1 MKPLFSSDEEANA
14 ASASSATPAPGFA
27 PAPASA
33 PASAPAP
40 APAFPPLLDP
50 ARAADALPAM
60 RPQASAPPPVRVDI
74 SGIDDK
80 AIEGLGG
87 NTGAGVAKVSA
98 KLLGTVRASDADV
111 FGTQLN
117 ELIATSKGL
126 DPAKLRSG
134 GLLSR
139 VTNMFGSVKEKMLS
153 QYQVVES
160 RMDTLVGEMTR
171 HANVHRARIQDFDEM
186 YKGLEMYYQGL
197 DADVRKGEEWAGR
210 LRQAVAQQAAPANAF
225 EAQQATELKRRLER
239 LEKRIDDL
247 RRAMLMATQMVP
259 QIRLSQDNARALTD
273 TFTDIVNVS
282 IPAWRNVFSLY
293 LLQLEAKQSAA
304 VANAAY
310 DATDA
315 AFRAQADMLLENT
328 ETVARAKQRSLV
340 SLETA
345 QHVQTQLVTAF
356 DRLEQISNEGQ
367 QRRRDELPKL
377 QELERELIARF
388 SPAAV

>member
-14 ASASSATPAPGFA
+14 APTPPVAA
-27 PAPASA
+27 PAPFPSLTI
-33 PASAPAP
+33 PASSSDMLPAAPVQASPAP
-40 APAFPPLLDP
+40 IAPV
-50 ARAADALPAM
+50 
-60 RPQASAPPPVRVDI
+60 VRVDI

-80 AIEGLGG
+80 AIESLGG
-87 NTGAGVAKVSA
+87 STGAGVAKVSA

-126 DPAKLRSG
+126 DPAKLKSG

-139 VTNMFGSVKEKMLS
+139 VTGMFGSVKEKMLS
-153 QYQVVES
+153 QYQMVES
-160 RMDTLVGEMTR
+160 RMDTLIGEMTR
-171 HANVHRARIQDFDEM
+171 HANVHRARIQDFDDM
-186 YKGLEMYYQGL
+186 YKGLEQYYQGL
-197 DADVRKGEEWAGR
+197 DTDVKKGEAWAEK
-210 LRQAVAQQAAPANAF
+210 LRQAVAQQGAAGNAF

-273 TFTDIVNVS
+273 TFTDLVNVS

-356 DRLEQISNEGQ
+356 DKLEQISNEGQ

-377 QELERELIARF
+377 QQLERELIERF
-388 SPAAV
+388 SPAKG

>member
-1 MKPLFSSDEEANA
+1 MKPLFSSDDEAQT
-14 ASASSATPAPGFA
+14 ASTQPVA
-27 PAPASA
+27 PAPTLA
-33 PASAPAP
+33 
-40 APAFPPLLDP
+40 PLLDP
-50 ARAADALPAM
+50 SVNAGMLPAM
-60 RPQASAPPPVRVDI
+60 RPEASAAPMVRVDI

-80 AIEGLGG
+80 AIETLGG
-87 NTGAGVAKVSA
+87 STGGSIAKVSA

-126 DPAKLRSG
+126 DPTKLRSG
-134 GLLSR
+134 GVLSR
-139 VTNMFGSVKEKMLS
+139 LTNMFGSVKEKMLA

-160 RMDTLVGEMTR
+160 RMDTLVSEMTR
-171 HANVHRARIQDFDEM
+171 HANVHKGRIHDFDDM
-186 YKGLEMYYQGL
+186 YKGLEIYYQGL
-197 DADVRKGEEWAGR
+197 DADVKKGEGWIVQ
-210 LRQAVAQQAAPANAF
+210 LQQAVSQTPPPKDAF

-239 LEKRIDDL
+239 LEKRVDDL

-328 ETVARAKQRSLV
+328 ETVARVKQRSLV

-345 QHVQTQLVTAF
+345 QHVQTQLITAF
-356 DRLEQISNEGQ
+356 DKLEQISKEGQ
-367 QRRRDELPKL
+367 QRRKDELPKL

-388 SPAAV
+388 SPTVGPH

>member
-14 ASASSATPAPGFA
+14 ASTTPAA
-27 PAPASA
+27 PAPTLA
-33 PASAPAP
+33 PLLEPAP
-40 APAFPPLLDP
+40 MP
-50 ARAADALPAM
+50 DALPAL
-60 RPQASAPPPVRVDI
+60 RPEASAAPIVRVDV

-80 AIEGLGG
+80 AIEALGG
-87 NTGAGVAKVSA
+87 STGAGVAKVSA

-134 GLLSR
+134 GLVSR
-139 VTNMFGSVKEKMLS
+139 LTNMFGSVKEKMLS

-160 RMDTLVGEMTR
+160 RMDTLVTEMTR

-186 YKGLEMYYQGL
+186 YKGLEQYYQGL
-197 DADVRKGEEWAGR
+197 DADVKKGEEWASR

-247 RRAMLMATQMVP
+247 KRAMLMATQMVP

-356 DRLEQISNEGQ
+356 DKLEQISNEGQ
-367 QRRRDELPKL
+367 QRRQAELPKL

-388 SPAAV
+388 SPSGA

>member
-1 MKPLFSSDEEANA
+1 MKPLFSSEEEANA
-14 ASASSATPAPGFA
+14 ASTAPAAPQPVPAPLLN
-27 PAPASA
+27 PAPMPDLLPASLSEASA
-33 PASAPAP
+33 AP
-40 APAFPPLLDP
+40 L
-50 ARAADALPAM
+50 
-60 RPQASAPPPVRVDI
+60 VRVDV

-87 NTGAGVAKVSA
+87 STGAGVAKVSA

-117 ELIATSKGL
+117 ELIVTAKGL

-160 RMDTLVGEMTR
+160 RMDTLVAEMTR

-186 YKGLEMYYQGL
+186 YKGLEKYYQGL
-197 DADVRKGEEWAGR
+197 DADVKKGEGWAAQ

-239 LEKRIDDL
+239 LEKRVDDL
-247 RRAMLMATQMVP
+247 KRAMLMATQMVP

-356 DRLEQISNEGQ
+356 DKLEQISNEGQ
-367 QRRRDELPKL
+367 QRRKDELPKL
-377 QELERELIARF
+377 QQLERELIERF
-388 SPAAV
+388 STTPPAAY

>member
-14 ASASSATPAPGFA
+14 ASTTPAA
-27 PAPASA
+27 PTPTLA
-33 PASAPAP
+33 
-40 APAFPPLLDP
+40 PLLDP
-50 ARAADALPAM
+50 APMPDALPAL
-60 RPQASAPPPVRVDI
+60 RPEASAAPIVRVDV

-80 AIEGLGG
+80 AIEALGG
-87 NTGAGVAKVSA
+87 STGAGVAKVSA

-134 GLLSR
+134 GLVSR
-139 VTNMFGSVKEKMLS
+139 LTNMFGSVKEKMLS

-160 RMDTLVGEMTR
+160 RMDTLVTEMTR

-186 YKGLEMYYQGL
+186 YKGLEQYYQGL
-197 DADVRKGEEWAGR
+197 DADVKKGEEWASR
-210 LRQAVAQQAAPANAF
+210 LRQAVAQQAAPSNAF

-247 RRAMLMATQMVP
+247 KRAMLMATQMVP

-356 DRLEQISNEGQ
+356 DKLEQISNEGQ
-367 QRRRDELPKL
+367 QRRQAELPKL

-388 SPAAV
+388 SPTGA

>member
-1 MKPLFSSDEEANA
+1 MKPLFSSDDDAQAAPVPPVATAASLPPLFEPAA
-14 ASASSATPAPGFA
+14 ASAMLPELRPEPSAAP
-27 PAPASA
+27 
-33 PASAPAP
+33 
-40 APAFPPLLDP
+40 L
-50 ARAADALPAM
+50 
-60 RPQASAPPPVRVDI
+60 VRVDI

-80 AIEGLGG
+80 AIESLGG
-87 NTGAGVAKVSA
+87 STGTGIAKVSA

-134 GLLSR
+134 GLMSR
-139 VTNMFGSVKEKMLS
+139 VSNLFGSVKEKMLS

-160 RMDTLVGEMTR
+160 RMDTLVSEMTR
-171 HANVHRARIQDFDEM
+171 HANLHKGRISDFDEM
-186 YKGLEMYYQGL
+186 YKNLEVYYQGL
-197 DADVRKGEEWAGR
+197 DADVKKGEAWAAQ
-210 LRQAVAQQAAPANAF
+210 LAQAIAQQPAAANAF

-239 LEKRIDDL
+239 LEKRVDDL

-259 QIRLSQDNARALTD
+259 QIRLSQDNARSLTD

-328 ETVARAKQRSLV
+328 ETVARVKQRSLV

-345 QHVQTQLVTAF
+345 QHVQTQLITAF
-356 DRLEQISNEGQ
+356 DKLEQISKEGQ
-367 QRRRDELPKL
+367 QRRKDELPKL

-388 SPAAV
+388 SPTGA

>member
-1 MKPLFSSDEEANA
+1 MKPLFSAEEEAK
-14 ASASSATPAPGFA
+14 ATSPP
-27 PAPASA
+27 
-33 PASAPAP
+33 P

-50 ARAADALPAM
+50 AAAPGALPALQ
-60 RPQASAPPPVRVDI
+60 PQASAPPPVRVDI

-80 AIEGLGG
+80 AIEALGG
-87 NTGAGVAKVSA
+87 STGAGVAKVSA

-111 FGTQLN
+111 FGVQLN
-117 ELIATSKGL
+117 ELIATAKGL
-126 DPAKLRSG
+126 DPAKLRSA
-134 GLLSR
+134 GLVSR
-139 VTNMFGSVKEKMLS
+139 ITGMFGSVKEKMLS

-160 RMDTLVGEMTR
+160 RMDTLVAEMTR
-171 HANVHRARIQDFDEM
+171 HANVHRGRIQDFDAM
-186 YKGLEMYYQGL
+186 YKGLEAYYQGL
-197 DADVRKGEEWAGR
+197 DADVKKGEAWAER
-210 LRQAVAQQAAPANAF
+210 LRLALAQQAAPTNAF

-239 LEKRIDDL
+239 LEKRVDDL
-247 RRAMLMATQMVP
+247 KRAMLMATQMVP

-356 DRLEQISNEGQ
+356 DKLEQISNEGQ
-367 QRRRDELPKL
+367 QRRKDELPKL
-377 QELERELIARF
+377 QQLERELIERF
-388 SPAAV
+388 STTPPAAY

>member
-1 MKPLFSSDEEANA
+1 MKPLFSSDEEAQN
-14 ASASSATPAPGFA
+14 ASASPAA
-27 PAPASA
+27 PAPSLT
-33 PASAPAP
+33 
-40 APAFPPLLDP
+40 PLLDP
-50 ARAADALPAM
+50 ASSAGMLPATLSE
-60 RPQASAPPPVRVDI
+60 ASPVPLVPVDL

-80 AIEGLGG
+80 AIESLGG
-87 NTGAGVAKVSA
+87 STGSGVAKVSA

-111 FGTQLN
+111 FGAQLN

-139 VTNMFGSVKEKMLS
+139 VTNLFGSVKEKMLS
-153 QYQVVES
+153 QFQVVES
-160 RMDTLVGEMTR
+160 RMDTLVAEMTR
-171 HANVHRARIQDFDEM
+171 HANVHRGRIADFDEM
-186 YKGLEMYYQGL
+186 FKGLEGYYQGL
-197 DADVRKGEEWAGR
+197 DADVKKGEGWIVK
-210 LRQAVAQQAAPANAF
+210 LQQAVAQLPAAANAF
-225 EAQQATELKRRLER
+225 EAQQSTELKRRLER
-239 LEKRIDDL
+239 LEKRVDDL

-345 QHVQTQLVTAF
+345 QHVQTQLITAF
-356 DRLEQISNEGQ
+356 DKLEQISKEGQ
-367 QRRRDELPKL
+367 QRRKDELPKL
-377 QELERELIARF
+377 QELERDLIARF
-388 SPAAV
+388 SPAGS

>member
-14 ASASSATPAPGFA
+14 SSTVPAEPAPSLPPLFN
-27 PAPASA
+27 PAPT
-33 PASAPAP
+33 
-40 APAFPPLLDP
+40 
-50 ARAADALPAM
+50 ADALPAL
-60 RPQASAPPPVRVDI
+60 RPEASVAPLAAPVVRVDI

-80 AIEGLGG
+80 AIETLGG

-134 GLLSR
+134 GLMSR

-160 RMDTLVGEMTR
+160 RMDTLVSEMTR
-171 HANVHRARIQDFDEM
+171 HANVHRARIGDFDEM
-186 YKGLEMYYQGL
+186 YKGLETYYQGL
-197 DADVRKGEEWAGR
+197 DADVKKGEAWAEK
-210 LRQAVAQQAAPANAF
+210 LRQAVAQQPAPVNAF

-345 QHVQTQLVTAF
+345 QHVQTQLITAF
-356 DRLEQISNEGQ
+356 DKLEQISNEGQ

-377 QELERELIARF
+377 QQLERELIERF
-388 SPAAV
+388 SPAAS

>member
-1 MKPLFSSDEEANA
+1 MKPLFSSDEDAQA
-14 ASASSATPAPGFA
+14 ASVPPVA
-27 PAPASA
+27 PAPTL
-33 PASAPAP
+33 
-40 APAFPPLLDP
+40 PPLLTP
-50 ARAADALPAM
+50 AVTSGMLPAS
-60 RPQASAPPPVRVDI
+60 RPEASAAPLVRIDI

-80 AIEGLGG
+80 AIESLGG
-87 NTGAGVAKVSA
+87 NTGTGVAKVSA

-160 RMDTLVGEMTR
+160 RMDTLVAEMTR
-171 HANVHRARIQDFDEM
+171 HASVHKGRIHDFDEM
-186 YKGLEMYYQGL
+186 YKGLESYYQGL
-197 DADVRKGEEWAGR
+197 DADVKKGEGWA
-210 LRQAVAQQAAPANAF
+210 LQLQQAIAQQAAAANAF

-328 ETVARAKQRSLV
+328 ETVARVKQRSLV

-356 DRLEQISNEGQ
+356 DKLEQISKEGQ
-367 QRRRDELPKL
+367 QRRKDELPKL

-388 SPAAV
+388 SPAAA

>member
-1 MKPLFSSDEEANA
+1 MKPLFSSDEEAKA
-14 ASASSATPAPGFA
+14 ASTTPVTPAAGL
-27 PAPASA
+27 
-33 PASAPAP
+33 
-40 APAFPPLLDP
+40 PPLLDP
-50 ARAADALPAM
+50 ALTPDALPAL
-60 RPQASAPPPVRVDI
+60 RPEASAAPVIPVDLT
-74 SGIDDK
+74 GIDDK
-80 AIEGLGG
+80 AIETLGSAAG
-87 NTGAGVAKVSA
+87 PGVAKVSA

-126 DPAKLRSG
+126 NPAKLKSG

-139 VTNMFGSVKEKMLS
+139 VSNMFGSVKEKMLS

-160 RMDTLVGEMTR
+160 RMDTLVSEMTR
-171 HANVHRARIQDFDEM
+171 HANVHRARIHDFDEM
-186 YKGLEMYYQGL
+186 YKGLEVYYQGL
-197 DADVRKGEEWAGR
+197 DADVKKGEAWAER
-210 LRQAVAQQAAPANAF
+210 LRQAVAQQAAAANAF
-225 EAQQATELKRRLER
+225 EAQQATELRRRLER

-328 ETVARAKQRSLV
+328 ETVARAKQRSIV

-356 DRLEQISNEGQ
+356 DKLEQISNEGQ

-377 QELERELIARF
+377 QALEQELIARF
-388 SPAAV
+388 SPGAA

>member
-1 MKPLFSSDEEANA
+1 MKPLFSSDDDAKA
-14 ASASSATPAPGFA
+14 ASAQPVAPAPVFAPVTMPDASSATLPALRPETSVA
-27 PAPASA
+27 PVASA
-33 PASAPAP
+33 PLAP
-40 APAFPPLLDP
+40 
-50 ARAADALPAM
+50 
-60 RPQASAPPPVRVDI
+60 VDI

-80 AIEGLGG
+80 AIESLGG
-87 NTGAGVAKVSA
+87 STGTGVAKVSA

-134 GLLSR
+134 GLMGR
-139 VTNMFGSVKEKMLS
+139 VTSLFGSVKEKMLS

-160 RMDTLVGEMTR
+160 RMDTLVSEMNR
-171 HANVHRARIQDFDEM
+171 HANVHRSRIHDFDEM
-186 YKGLEMYYQGL
+186 YKGLESYYQGL
-197 DADVRKGEEWAGR
+197 DADVKKGEGWATT
-210 LRQAVAQQAAPANAF
+210 LTQAIAQLPAAANAF
-225 EAQQATELKRRLER
+225 EAQQATELRRRLER

-273 TFTDIVNVS
+273 TFADIVNVS

-328 ETVARAKQRSLV
+328 ETVARVKQRSLV

-345 QHVQTQLVTAF
+345 QHVQLQLVTAF
-356 DRLEQISNEGQ
+356 DKLEQISKEGQ
-367 QRRRDELPKL
+367 QRRKDELPKL

-388 SPAAV
+388 SPTPM

>member
-1 MKPLFSSDEEANA
+1 MKPLFSAEEEANA
-14 ASASSATPAPGFA
+14 ASTVPATPAPA
-27 PAPASA
+27 L
-33 PASAPAP
+33 
-40 APAFPPLLDP
+40 PPLFSP
-50 ARAADALPAM
+50 AVTTDALPSL
-60 RPQASAPPPVRVDI
+60 RPETSAAPMVRVDI
-74 SGIDDK
+74 TGIDDK
-80 AIEGLGG
+80 AIESLGG
-87 NTGAGVAKVSA
+87 STGASVAKVSA

-117 ELIATSKGL
+117 ELIATAKGL
-126 DPAKLRSG
+126 DPAKLKSG

-139 VTNMFGSVKEKMLS
+139 VTGMFGSVKEKMLS

-160 RMDTLVGEMTR
+160 RMDTLVSEMTR
-171 HANVHRARIQDFDEM
+171 HANVHRGRITDFDEM
-186 YKGLEMYYQGL
+186 YKGLEIYYQGL
-197 DADVRKGEEWAGR
+197 DADVKKGEAWAVK
-210 LRQAVAQQAAPANAF
+210 LQQAVAQQAAPANAF
-225 EAQQATELKRRLER
+225 EAQQATELRRRLER

-315 AFRAQADMLLENT
+315 AFRTQADMLLENT
-328 ETVARAKQRSLV
+328 ETVARVKQRSLV

-345 QHVQTQLVTAF
+345 QHVQTQLLTAF
-356 DRLEQISNEGQ
+356 DKLEQISNEGQ
-367 QRRRDELPKL
+367 QRRKDELPKL

-388 SPAAV
+388 STNAAPGAL

>member
-14 ASASSATPAPGFA
+14 GSTMPVATASSFPPLIS
-27 PAPASA
+27 PASA
-33 PASAPAP
+33 PDLLPA
-40 APAFPPLLDP
+40 
-50 ARAADALPAM
+50 ALP
-60 RPQASAPPPVRVDI
+60 QANAAPLVRVDI

-80 AIEGLGG
+80 AIESLGG
-87 NTGAGVAKVSA
+87 NTGSGVAKVSA

-117 ELIATSKGL
+117 ELIAASKGL

-134 GLLSR
+134 GLMSR
-139 VTNMFGSVKEKMLS
+139 VTSMFGSVKEKMLS

-160 RMDTLVGEMTR
+160 RMETLVGEMTR

-197 DADVRKGEEWAGR
+197 DADVKKGEAWAVQ
-210 LRQAVAQQAAPANAF
+210 LRQAVAQQETAANAF

-304 VANAAY
+304 VANSAY

-345 QHVQTQLVTAF
+345 QHVQTQLITAF
-356 DRLEQISNEGQ
+356 DKLEQISNEGQ
-367 QRRRDELPKL
+367 QRRKDELPKL
-377 QELERELIARF
+377 QQLERDLIARF
-388 SPAAV
+388 SPTGSPGPT

>member
-1 MKPLFSSDEEANA
+1 MKPLFSSDEEATA
-14 ASASSATPAPGFA
+14 ASVVPAA
-27 PAPASA
+27 PLIPAVTANNPPVSRQEASA
-33 PASAPAP
+33 AP
-40 APAFPPLLDP
+40 L
-50 ARAADALPAM
+50 
-60 RPQASAPPPVRVDI
+60 VRIDI

-80 AIEGLGG
+80 AIESLGG
-87 NTGAGVAKVSA
+87 STGAGVAKVSA

-134 GLLSR
+134 GMMSR
-139 VTNMFGSVKEKMLS
+139 LTNMFGSVKEKMLS

-160 RMDTLVGEMTR
+160 RMDTLVAEMTR
-171 HANVHRARIQDFDEM
+171 HANVHRGRIQDFDEM
-186 YKGLEMYYQGL
+186 YKGLETYYQGL
-197 DADVRKGEEWAGR
+197 DADVKKGEEWAAH
-210 LRQAVAQQAAPANAF
+210 LRQAIAQQAAPVNAF

-239 LEKRIDDL
+239 LEKRVDDL

-345 QHVQTQLVTAF
+345 QHVQTQLVSAF
-356 DRLEQISNEGQ
+356 DKLEQISNEGQ
-367 QRRRDELPKL
+367 QRRKDELPKL

-388 SPAAV
+388 SATTPAGA

>member
-1 MKPLFSSDEEANA
+1 MKPLFSSDDEANA
-14 ASASSATPAPGFA
+14 ASAAPVTPAAGL
-27 PAPASA
+27 
-33 PASAPAP
+33 
-40 APAFPPLLDP
+40 PPLLDP
-50 ARAADALPAM
+50 ARAPDALPSL
-60 RPQASAPPPVRVDI
+60 RPETSAAPVVRVDLT
-74 SGIDDK
+74 GIDDK
-80 AIEGLGG
+80 AIETLGSAAG
-87 NTGAGVAKVSA
+87 PGVAKVSA

-160 RMDTLVGEMTR
+160 RMDTLVSEMTR
-171 HANVHRARIQDFDEM
+171 HANVHRGRIHDFDEM
-186 YKGLEMYYQGL
+186 YKGLEIYYQGL
-197 DADVRKGEEWAGR
+197 DADVKKGEAWAER
-210 LRQAVAQQAAPANAF
+210 LRQAVAQQGAAANAF

-328 ETVARAKQRSLV
+328 ETVARAKQRSIV

-345 QHVQTQLVTAF
+345 QHVQTQLITAF
-356 DRLEQISNEGQ
+356 DKLEQISNEGQ

-388 SPAAV
+388 SPGAP

>member
-14 ASASSATPAPGFA
+14 APSLPVALAPLLSGAGPADML
-27 PAPASA
+27 PASL
-33 PASAPAP
+33 S
-40 APAFPPLLDP
+40 
-50 ARAADALPAM
+50 
-60 RPQASAPPPVRVDI
+60 QASDAPLVPVDI

-80 AIEGLGG
+80 AIEALGSS
-87 NTGAGVAKVSA
+87 TGSGVAKVSA
-98 KLLGTVRASDADV
+98 KLLGTVRASEADV
-111 FGTQLN
+111 FGAQLN

-160 RMDTLVGEMTR
+160 RMDTLVSEMTR
-171 HANVHRARIQDFDEM
+171 HADVHRARIQDFDEM
-186 YKGLEMYYQGL
+186 YHGLEQYYQGL
-197 DADVRKGEEWAGR
+197 DADVKKGEGWAVQ
-210 LRQAVAQQAAPANAF
+210 LRSAVAQHAGAVNAF
-225 EAQQATELKRRLER
+225 EAQQATEVKRRLER
-239 LEKRIDDL
+239 LEKRVDDL
-247 RRAMLMATQMVP
+247 RRAMMMATQMVP

-282 IPAWRNVFSLY
+282 VPAWRNVFSLY

-345 QHVQTQLVTAF
+345 QHVQTQLMTAF
-356 DRLEQISNEGQ
+356 DKLEQISNEGK
-367 QRRRDELPKL
+367 QRRKDELPKL

-388 SPAAV
+388 APAAP

>member
-1 MKPLFSSDEEANA
+1 MKPLFSSDEDAQPPSAPTAAPAPSFPPLANPLGTSDMLPATRPEANA
-14 ASASSATPAPGFA
+14 AP
-27 PAPASA
+27 
-33 PASAPAP
+33 
-40 APAFPPLLDP
+40 
-50 ARAADALPAM
+50 M
-60 RPQASAPPPVRVDI
+60 VRVDI

-80 AIEGLGG
+80 AIESLGG
-87 NTGAGVAKVSA
+87 STGAGVAKVSA

-111 FGTQLN
+111 FGAQLN

-126 DPAKLRSG
+126 DPAQLRSG

-139 VTNMFGSVKEKMLS
+139 ITNLFGSVKEKMLS

-160 RMDTLVGEMTR
+160 RMDTLVSEMTR
-171 HANVHRARIQDFDEM
+171 HANVHKGRIHDFDEM

-197 DADVRKGEEWAGR
+197 DADVKKGEGWIAQ
-210 LRQAVAQQAAPANAF
+210 LQQAVAQQPASANAF

-239 LEKRIDDL
+239 LEKRVDDM

-328 ETVARAKQRSLV
+328 ETVARVKQRSLV

-345 QHVQTQLVTAF
+345 QHVQTQLVAAF
-356 DRLEQISNEGQ
+356 DKLEQISKEGQ
-367 QRRRDELPKL
+367 QRRKDELPKL
-377 QELERELIARF
+377 QELERDLIARF
-388 SPAAV
+388 SPPTA

>member
-1 MKPLFSSDEEANA
+1 MKPLFSAEEEANA
-14 ASASSATPAPGFA
+14 ASAVPGAVPTAAPATPAPA
-27 PAPASA
+27 L
-33 PASAPAP
+33 
-40 APAFPPLLDP
+40 PPLFSP
-50 ARAADALPAM
+50 AGTDALPAL
-60 RPQASAPPPVRVDI
+60 RPEASAAPLVRVDI

-80 AIEGLGG
+80 AIEALGG
-87 NTGAGVAKVSA
+87 ATGASVAKVSA

-111 FGTQLN
+111 FGAQLN
-117 ELIATSKGL
+117 ELIATAKGL

-134 GLLSR
+134 GLMAR
-139 VTNMFGSVKEKMLS
+139 VTGMFGSVKEKMLS

-160 RMDTLVGEMTR
+160 RMDTLVTEMTR
-171 HANVHRARIQDFDEM
+171 HANVHRGRISDFDEM
-186 YKGLEMYYQGL
+186 YKGLEIYYQGL
-197 DADVRKGEEWAGR
+197 DADVKKGEAWAAK
-210 LRQAVAQQAAPANAF
+210 LQQAVAQQATPANAF
-225 EAQQATELKRRLER
+225 EAQQATELRRRLER

-315 AFRAQADMLLENT
+315 AFRTQADMLLENT
-328 ETVARAKQRSLV
+328 ETVARVKQRSIV

-345 QHVQTQLVTAF
+345 QHVQTQLMTAF
-356 DRLEQISNEGQ
+356 DKLEQISNEGQ
-367 QRRRDELPKL
+367 QRRKDELPKL
-377 QELERELIARF
+377 QELERELITRF
-388 SPAAV
+388 SSASTPGAQ

>member
-1 MKPLFSSDEEANA
+1 MKPLFSSEEEANA
-14 ASASSATPAPGFA
+14 ADSQPV
-27 PAPASA
+27 APASL
-33 PASAPAP
+33 
-40 APAFPPLLDP
+40 PPLLSP
-50 ARAADALPAM
+50 ASTPDRLPASL
-60 RPQASAPPPVRVDI
+60 PEASPAPVVRIDV

-80 AIEGLGG
+80 AIEALGG
-87 NTGAGVAKVSA
+87 STGTGVAKVSA

-160 RMDTLVGEMTR
+160 RMDTLIAEMTR
-171 HANVHRARIQDFDEM
+171 HANLHRSRIQDFDEM
-186 YKGLEMYYQGL
+186 YKSLEQYYQGL
-197 DADVRKGEEWAGR
+197 DRDVKKGEAWAEQ
-210 LRQAVAQQAAPANAF
+210 LRQALAQQAAAGNAF

-345 QHVQTQLVTAF
+345 QHVQNQLVSAF
-356 DRLEQISNEGQ
+356 DKLEQISSEGQ

-388 SPAAV
+388 SPGGA

>member
-14 ASASSATPAPGFA
+14 PSAA
-27 PAPASA
+27 PAPAL
-33 PASAPAP
+33 
-40 APAFPPLLDP
+40 PPLLNPSAPSDV
-50 ARAADALPAM
+50 LPAL
-60 RPQASAPPPVRVDI
+60 RPQASPEPVVRVDI

-80 AIEGLGG
+80 AIETLGG
-87 NTGAGVAKVSA
+87 STGASVAKVSA

-111 FGTQLN
+111 FGAQLN

-139 VTNMFGSVKEKMLS
+139 VSNLFGSAKEKMLS

-160 RMDTLVGEMTR
+160 RMDTLVSEMTR
-171 HANVHRARIQDFDEM
+171 HANVHRGRIADFDEM
-186 YKGLEMYYQGL
+186 YKGLETYYQGL
-197 DADVRKGEEWAGR
+197 DADVKKGEAWADR
-210 LRQAVAQQAAPANAF
+210 LRQAVAQQSAAANAF

-282 IPAWRNVFSLY
+282 IPAWLNVFSLY

-345 QHVQTQLVTAF
+345 QHVQTQLITAF
-356 DRLEQISNEGQ
+356 DKLEQISNEGQ
-367 QRRRDELPKL
+367 QRRKDELPKL

-388 SPAAV
+388 SPNGTPAA

>member
-14 ASASSATPAPGFA
+14 ASTAPAA
-27 PAPASA
+27 PAPT
-33 PASAPAP
+33 PA
-40 APAFPPLLDP
+40 PLLDP
-50 ARAADALPAM
+50 APMPGALPAL
-60 RPQASAPPPVRVDI
+60 RPEASAVPAVRVDI

-80 AIEGLGG
+80 AIEALGG
-87 NTGAGVAKVSA
+87 STGAGVAKVSA

-111 FGTQLN
+111 FGAQLN

-134 GLLSR
+134 GLVSR
-139 VTNMFGSVKEKMLS
+139 LTNMFGSVKEKMLS

-160 RMDTLVGEMTR
+160 RMDTLVAEMTR

-186 YKGLEMYYQGL
+186 YKGLELYYQGL
-197 DADVRKGEEWAGR
+197 DADVKKGEEWAAR

-247 RRAMLMATQMVP
+247 KRAMLMATQMVP

-356 DRLEQISNEGQ
+356 DKLEQISNEGQ
-367 QRRRDELPKL
+367 QRRQAELPKL

-388 SPAAV
+388 SPTGA

>member
-1 MKPLFSSDEEANA
+1 MKPLFSSDDEAKA
-14 ASASSATPAPGFA
+14 ASAA
-27 PAPASA
+27 PAPAL
-33 PASAPAP
+33 
-40 APAFPPLLDP
+40 PPLLDP
-50 ARAADALPAM
+50 ARTQDLLPASLSE
-60 RPQASAPPPVRVDI
+60 ASPAPLVRIDI

-80 AIEGLGG
+80 AIEALGG
-87 NTGAGVAKVSA
+87 STGAGVAKVSA

-134 GLLSR
+134 GLMSR

-160 RMDTLVGEMTR
+160 RMDTLVAEMTR

-186 YKGLEMYYQGL
+186 YKGLEVYYQGL
-197 DADVRKGEEWAGR
+197 DADVKKGEAWAVQ
-210 LRQAVAQQAAPANAF
+210 LRQAVAQQAAAANAF
-225 EAQQATELKRRLER
+225 EAQQATELRRRLER
-239 LEKRIDDL
+239 LEKRVDDL

-345 QHVQTQLVTAF
+345 QHVQTQLMTAF
-356 DRLEQISNEGQ
+356 DKLEQISNEGQ
-367 QRRRDELPKL
+367 QRRKDELPKL
-377 QELERELIARF
+377 QELERELIERF
-388 SPAAV
+388 SPTGSPA

>member
-1 MKPLFSSDEEANA
+1 MKPLFSSEEEANA
-14 ASASSATPAPGFA
+14 AAQQPVA
-27 PAPASA
+27 PAPLAPLLNPAPTLDRLPASLSEVSPMPVA
-33 PASAPAP
+33 PAAPV
-40 APAFPPLLDP
+40 
-50 ARAADALPAM
+50 
-60 RPQASAPPPVRVDI
+60 VRVDV

-80 AIEGLGG
+80 AIEALGG

-160 RMDTLVGEMTR
+160 RMDTLIAEMTR
-171 HANVHRARIQDFDEM
+171 HANVHRGRIKDFDDM
-186 YKGLEMYYQGL
+186 YLGLEQYYQGL
-197 DADVRKGEEWAGR
+197 DADVKKGEAWAEQLR
-210 LRQAVAQQAAPANAF
+210 LAVAQQGAATNAF

-345 QHVQTQLVTAF
+345 QHVQNQLVSAF
-356 DRLEQISNEGQ
+356 DKLEQISNEGQ
-367 QRRRDELPKL
+367 QRRKDELPKL

-388 SPAAV
+388 SPAAG

>member
-1 MKPLFSSDEEANA
+1 MKPLFSSDDEAQSASTQPVSPAPSLPPLLTPSVSAGMLPALQPEANA
-14 ASASSATPAPGFA
+14 A
-27 PAPASA
+27 
-33 PASAPAP
+33 
-40 APAFPPLLDP
+40 PL
-50 ARAADALPAM
+50 
-60 RPQASAPPPVRVDI
+60 VRVDI

-80 AIEGLGG
+80 AIESLGG
-87 NTGAGVAKVSA
+87 STGTGIAKVSA

-126 DPAKLRSG
+126 DPTKLRSG

-139 VTNMFGSVKEKMLS
+139 VSNMFGSVKEKMLS

-160 RMDTLVGEMTR
+160 RMDTLVSEMTR
-171 HANVHRARIQDFDEM
+171 HANVHKGRIQDFDEM
-186 YKGLEMYYQGL
+186 YKGLEVYYQGL
-197 DADVRKGEEWAGR
+197 DADVKKGEAWAAK
-210 LRQAVAQQAAPANAF
+210 LQQAVAQQPVAANAF
-225 EAQQATELKRRLER
+225 EAQQATELRRRLER

-328 ETVARAKQRSLV
+328 ETVSRVKQRSLV

-345 QHVQTQLVTAF
+345 QHVQTQLITAF
-356 DRLEQISNEGQ
+356 DKLEQISKEGQ
-367 QRRRDELPKL
+367 QRRKDELPKL

-388 SPAAV
+388 SPSGA

>member
-14 ASASSATPAPGFA
+14 ASTTPAA
-27 PAPASA
+27 PAPTLA
-33 PASAPAP
+33 
-40 APAFPPLLDP
+40 PLLDP
-50 ARAADALPAM
+50 APMPDALPAL
-60 RPQASAPPPVRVDI
+60 RPEASAAPIVRVDV

-80 AIEGLGG
+80 AIEALGG
-87 NTGAGVAKVSA
+87 STGAGVAKVSA

-160 RMDTLVGEMTR
+160 RMDTLVTEMTR

-186 YKGLEMYYQGL
+186 YKGLELYYQGL
-197 DADVRKGEEWAGR
+197 DADVKKGEEWASR

-247 RRAMLMATQMVP
+247 KRAMLMATQMVP

-356 DRLEQISNEGQ
+356 DKLEQISNEGQ
-367 QRRRDELPKL
+367 QRRQAELPKL

-388 SPAAV
+388 SPGGA

>member
-1 MKPLFSSDEEANA
+1 MKPLFSAEEEANA
-14 ASASSATPAPGFA
+14 ASAAPGAMPTAVPATTA
-27 PAPASA
+27 PVL
-33 PASAPAP
+33 
-40 APAFPPLLDP
+40 PPLFSP
-50 ARAADALPAM
+50 AGTDALPAL
-60 RPQASAPPPVRVDI
+60 RPEASAAPLMRVDI

-80 AIEGLGG
+80 AIESLGG
-87 NTGAGVAKVSA
+87 ATGASVAKVSA

-111 FGTQLN
+111 FGAQLN
-117 ELIATSKGL
+117 ELIATAKGL

-134 GLLSR
+134 GLMAR
-139 VTNMFGSVKEKMLS
+139 VTGMFGSVKEKMLS

-160 RMDTLVGEMTR
+160 RMDTLVTEMTR
-171 HANVHRARIQDFDEM
+171 HANVHRGRINDFDEM
-186 YKGLEMYYQGL
+186 YKGLEIYYQGL
-197 DADVRKGEEWAGR
+197 DADVKKGEAWAAK
-210 LRQAVAQQAAPANAF
+210 LQQAVAQQAAPANAF
-225 EAQQATELKRRLER
+225 EAQQATELRRRLER

-315 AFRAQADMLLENT
+315 AFRTQADMLLENT
-328 ETVARAKQRSLV
+328 ETVGRVKQRSIV

-345 QHVQTQLVTAF
+345 QHVQTQLMTAF
-356 DRLEQISNEGQ
+356 DKLEQISNEGQ
-367 QRRRDELPKL
+367 QRRKDELPKL
-377 QELERELIARF
+377 QELERELITRF
-388 SPAAV
+388 SSASTPGAQ

>member
-1 MKPLFSSDEEANA
+1 MKPLFSSDEDAQN
-14 ASASSATPAPGFA
+14 P
-27 PAPASA
+27 SA
-33 PASAPAP
+33 PPAAAVP
-40 APAFPPLLDP
+40 SLGPLLDP
-50 ARAADALPAM
+50 AATSGMLPATLSE
-60 RPQASAPPPVRVDI
+60 ASAVPVVPVDL

-80 AIEGLGG
+80 AIESLGG
-87 NTGAGVAKVSA
+87 STGSGVAKVSA

-111 FGTQLN
+111 FGAQLN

-134 GLLSR
+134 GVLSR
-139 VTNMFGSVKEKMLS
+139 ITNLFGSVKEKMLS
-153 QYQVVES
+153 QFQVVES
-160 RMDTLVGEMTR
+160 RMDTLVAEMTR
-171 HANVHRARIQDFDEM
+171 HANVHRGRIQDFDEM
-186 YKGLEMYYQGL
+186 FKGLEGYYQGL
-197 DADVRKGEEWAGR
+197 DADVKKGEGWIVK
-210 LRQAVAQQAAPANAF
+210 LQQAVAQQPASANAF

-239 LEKRIDDL
+239 LEKRVDDL

-345 QHVQTQLVTAF
+345 QHVQTQLITAF
-356 DRLEQISNEGQ
+356 DKLEQISKEGQ
-367 QRRRDELPKL
+367 QRRKDELPKL
-377 QELERELIARF
+377 QELERDLIARF
-388 SPAAV
+388 SPSGT

>member
-14 ASASSATPAPGFA
+14 ASTTPAPA
-27 PAPASA
+27 MA
-33 PASAPAP
+33 
-40 APAFPPLLDP
+40 PLLNP
-50 ARAADALPAM
+50 AATPDVLPAL
-60 RPQASAPPPVRVDI
+60 RPETSAAPLVRVDI

-80 AIEGLGG
+80 AIEALGG
-87 NTGAGVAKVSA
+87 STGAGVAKVSA

-153 QYQVVES
+153 QYQMVES
-160 RMDTLVGEMTR
+160 RMDTLIGEMTR

-186 YKGLEMYYQGL
+186 YKGLETYYQGL
-197 DADVRKGEEWAGR
+197 DTDVKKGEAWAEK
-210 LRQAVAQQAAPANAF
+210 LRQAVAQQAAPVNAF

-328 ETVARAKQRSLV
+328 ETVARTKQRSLV

-356 DRLEQISNEGQ
+356 DKLEQISNEGQ
-367 QRRRDELPKL
+367 QRRKDELPKL

-388 SPAAV
+388 STAA

>member
-14 ASASSATPAPGFA
+14 ASTTPAA
-27 PAPASA
+27 PAPTLA
-33 PASAPAP
+33 
-40 APAFPPLLDP
+40 PLLDP
-50 ARAADALPAM
+50 APMPDALPAL
-60 RPQASAPPPVRVDI
+60 RPEASAAPIVRVDV

-80 AIEGLGG
+80 AIEALGG
-87 NTGAGVAKVSA
+87 STGAGVAKVSA

-134 GLLSR
+134 GLVSR
-139 VTNMFGSVKEKMLS
+139 LTNMFGSVKEKMLS

-160 RMDTLVGEMTR
+160 RMDTLVAEMTR

-186 YKGLEMYYQGL
+186 YKGLELYYQGL
-197 DADVRKGEEWAGR
+197 DADVKKGEEWAAR

-247 RRAMLMATQMVP
+247 KRAMLMATQMVP

-356 DRLEQISNEGQ
+356 DKLEQISNEGQ
-367 QRRRDELPKL
+367 QRRQAELPKL

-388 SPAAV
+388 SPTGA

>member
-1 MKPLFSSDEEANA
+1 MKPLFSSDEDAQ
-14 ASASSATPAPGFA
+14 AP
-27 PAPASA
+27 SA
-33 PASAPAP
+33 PATTGLPSLA
-40 APAFPPLLDP
+40 PLLDP
-50 ARAADALPAM
+50 APASGALPAL
-60 RPQASAPPPVRVDI
+60 RPEESAAPLVRVDI

-80 AIEGLGG
+80 AIESLGG

-111 FGTQLN
+111 FGAQLN

-126 DPAKLRSG
+126 DPAKLQSG

-139 VTNMFGSVKEKMLS
+139 VTNLFGSVKEKMLS

-160 RMDTLVGEMTR
+160 RMDTLVSEMTR
-171 HANVHRARIQDFDEM
+171 HASVHKGRISDFDDM
-186 YKGLEMYYQGL
+186 YKGLEQYYQGL
-197 DADVRKGEEWAGR
+197 DTDVKKGEAWIAQLR
-210 LRQAVAQQAAPANAF
+210 LAVEQQPAAANAF
-225 EAQQATELKRRLER
+225 EAQQATELRRRLER
-239 LEKRIDDL
+239 LEKRVDDL

-328 ETVARAKQRSLV
+328 ETVARVKQRSLV

-345 QHVQTQLVTAF
+345 QHVQTQLITAF
-356 DRLEQISNEGQ
+356 DKLEQISKEGQ
-367 QRRRDELPKL
+367 QRRKDELPKL
-377 QELERELIARF
+377 QELERDLIARF
-388 SPAAV
+388 SPTTGS

>member
-14 ASASSATPAPGFA
+14 ASTTPATPFPALAPLIN
-27 PAPASA
+27 PAGSSDMLPAARPEASA
-33 PASAPAP
+33 AP
-40 APAFPPLLDP
+40 
-50 ARAADALPAM
+50 M
-60 RPQASAPPPVRVDI
+60 VRVDI

-87 NTGAGVAKVSA
+87 STGTGVAKISA

-126 DPAKLRSG
+126 DPAKLGSG

-160 RMDTLVGEMTR
+160 RMDTLVSEMTR
-171 HANVHRARIQDFDEM
+171 HANVHRGRIGDFDEM
-186 YKGLEMYYQGL
+186 YKGLESYYQGL
-197 DADVRKGEEWAGR
+197 DADVKKGEEWAAK
-210 LRQAVAQQAAPANAF
+210 LRQAVAQQETAANAF
-225 EAQQATELKRRLER
+225 EAQQAMELKRRLER

-345 QHVQTQLVTAF
+345 QHVQTQLITAF
-356 DRLEQISNEGQ
+356 DKLEQISNEGQ
-367 QRRRDELPKL
+367 QRRKDELPKL
-377 QELERELIARF
+377 QQLERELIERF
-388 SPAAV
+388 SPSAP

>member
-1 MKPLFSSDEEANA
+1 MKPLFSSDEEGQTPPVSTA
-14 ASASSATPAPGFA
+14 APTPSLA
-27 PAPASA
+27 
-33 PASAPAP
+33 
-40 APAFPPLLDP
+40 PLLNP
-50 ARAADALPAM
+50 AVSSDMLPATL
-60 RPQASAPPPVRVDI
+60 PEASPVPVVRVDI

-80 AIEGLGG
+80 AIEMLGG
-87 NTGAGVAKVSA
+87 STGTAVAKVSA
-98 KLLGTVRASDADV
+98 KLLSTVRASDADV

-126 DPAKLRSG
+126 DPAKLKSG

-139 VTNMFGSVKEKMLS
+139 MSNMFGSVKEKMLS

-160 RMDTLVGEMTR
+160 RMDTLVSEMNR
-171 HANVHRARIQDFDEM
+171 HASVHKARITDFDEM
-186 YKGLEMYYQGL
+186 FRGLEIYYQGL
-197 DADVRKGEEWAGR
+197 DADVKKGEGWVVK
-210 LRQAVAQQAAPANAF
+210 LQQAVAQQPVATNAF
-225 EAQQATELKRRLER
+225 ESQQATELKRRLER

-293 LLQLEAKQSAA
+293 LLQLEAKQSAD

-328 ETVARAKQRSLV
+328 ESVARVKQRSLV

-345 QHVQTQLVTAF
+345 QHVQTQLITAF
-356 DRLEQISNEGQ
+356 DKLEQISKEGQ

-377 QELERELIARF
+377 QQLERELIERF
-388 SPAAV
+388 QPNGM

>member
-1 MKPLFSSDEEANA
+1 MKPLFSSDEDAQA
-14 ASASSATPAPGFA
+14 ASATPV
-27 PAPASA
+27 APASL
-33 PASAPAP
+33 
-40 APAFPPLLDP
+40 PPLLNP
-50 ARAADALPAM
+50 AITSDTLPAL
-60 RPQASAPPPVRVDI
+60 RPEANEAPLVLVDI

-80 AIEGLGG
+80 AIESLGG
-87 NTGAGVAKVSA
+87 STGTGVAKVSA
-98 KLLGTVRASDADV
+98 KLLGTVRASEADV

-160 RMDTLVGEMTR
+160 RMDTLVSEMTR
-171 HANVHRARIQDFDEM
+171 HADVHRGRINDFDEM
-186 YKGLEMYYQGL
+186 YKGLEIYYQGL
-197 DADVRKGEEWAGR
+197 DADVKKGEGWAAQ
-210 LRQAVAQQAAPANAF
+210 LQQAIAQHPVAANAF
-225 EAQQATELKRRLER
+225 EAQQATEIRRRLER

-273 TFTDIVNVS
+273 TFMDIVNVS
-282 IPAWRNVFSLY
+282 VPAWRNVFSLY

-315 AFRAQADMLLENT
+315 AFRAQADMLLQNT
-328 ETVARAKQRSLV
+328 ETVARVKQRSLV

-345 QHVQTQLVTAF
+345 QHVQTQLATAF
-356 DRLEQISNEGQ
+356 DKLEQISKEGQ
-367 QRRRDELPKL
+367 QRRKDELPKL
-377 QELERELIARF
+377 QALERELIARF
-388 SPAAV
+388 SPTAPSSR

>member
-1 MKPLFSSDEEANA
+1 MKPLFSSDEEAQASVPA
-14 ASASSATPAPGFA
+14 AAPTL
-27 PAPASA
+27 
-33 PASAPAP
+33 
-40 APAFPPLLDP
+40 PPLLDP
-50 ARAADALPAM
+50 AVTSAMLPATLAQPVALPLV
-60 RPQASAPPPVRVDI
+60 QVDI

-80 AIEGLGG
+80 AIESLGG
-87 NTGAGVAKVSA
+87 STGSGVAKVSA

-117 ELIATSKGL
+117 ELISASKGL
-126 DPAKLRSG
+126 DPSKLRSG
-134 GLLSR
+134 GLMSR
-139 VTNMFGSVKEKMLS
+139 VTNLFGSVKEKMLS

-160 RMDTLVGEMTR
+160 RMDTLVAEMTR
-171 HANVHRARIQDFDEM
+171 HANVHKGRIGDFDEM

-197 DADVRKGEEWAGR
+197 DADVKKGEAWA
-210 LRQAVAQQAAPANAF
+210 LQLQQAIAQQPVAANAF
-225 EAQQATELKRRLER
+225 EAQQATEVKRRLER
-239 LEKRIDDL
+239 LEKRVDDL

-328 ETVARAKQRSLV
+328 EAVARAKQRSAI

-345 QHVQTQLVTAF
+345 QHVQTQLLTAF
-356 DRLEQISNEGQ
+356 DKLEQISNEGQ
-367 QRRRDELPKL
+367 QRRKDELPKL

-388 SPAAV
+388 SPSA

>member
-14 ASASSATPAPGFA
+14 ASAA
-27 PAPASA
+27 PA
-33 PASAPAP
+33 APAP
-40 APAFPPLLDP
+40 APAPSLPPLSAP
-50 ARAADALPAM
+50 VGMDALPAL
-60 RPQASAPPPVRVDI
+60 RPEAAPAPQVRVDI

-80 AIEGLGG
+80 AIEALGG
-87 NTGAGVAKVSA
+87 STGAGVAKVSA

-139 VTNMFGSVKEKMLS
+139 VSNMFGSVKEKMLS

-160 RMDTLVGEMTR
+160 RMDTLVTEMTR
-171 HANVHRARIQDFDEM
+171 HANVHRGRIHDFDEM
-186 YKGLEMYYQGL
+186 YKGLEAYYQGL
-197 DADVRKGEEWAGR
+197 DADVKKGEAWAER
-210 LRQAVAQQAAPANAF
+210 LRLAVAQQGAAANAF
-225 EAQQATELKRRLER
+225 EAQQATELRRRLER

-328 ETVARAKQRSLV
+328 ETVARAKQRSIV

-356 DRLEQISNEGQ
+356 DKLEQISNEGQ

-388 SPAAV
+388 SPGA

>member
-1 MKPLFSSDEEANA
+1 MKPLFSSDEEAKA
-14 ASASSATPAPGFA
+14 TSAA
-27 PAPASA
+27 PAPAL
-33 PASAPAP
+33 
-40 APAFPPLLDP
+40 PPLLDP
-50 ARAADALPAM
+50 VLNPASTQGALPAL
-60 RPQASAPPPVRVDI
+60 RPEASVAPQVRVDI

-80 AIEGLGG
+80 AIESLGV

-134 GLLSR
+134 GLMSR

-160 RMDTLVGEMTR
+160 RMDTLVAEMTR
-171 HANVHRARIQDFDEM
+171 HANVHRARIHDFDEM
-186 YKGLEMYYQGL
+186 YKGLEVYYQGL
-197 DADVRKGEEWAGR
+197 AADVQKGEAWADK
-210 LRQAVAQQAAPANAF
+210 LRQAVAQQAAPTNAF
-225 EAQQATELKRRLER
+225 EAQQSTELKRRLER

-247 RRAMLMATQMVP
+247 KRAMLMATQMVP

-345 QHVQTQLVTAF
+345 QHVQTQLITAF
-356 DRLEQISNEGQ
+356 DKLEQISNEGQ

-377 QELERELIARF
+377 QELERELITRF
-388 SPAAV
+388 SPTMA

>member
-1 MKPLFSSDEEANA
+1 MKPLFSSDEDAQA
-14 ASASSATPAPGFA
+14 ASVPPVA
-27 PAPASA
+27 PAPTL
-33 PASAPAP
+33 
-40 APAFPPLLDP
+40 PPLLNP
-50 ARAADALPAM
+50 AATSGMLPAS
-60 RPQASAPPPVRVDI
+60 RPEASAAPLVRIDI

-80 AIEGLGG
+80 AIESLGG
-87 NTGAGVAKVSA
+87 NTGTGVAKVSA

-160 RMDTLVGEMTR
+160 RMDTLVAEMTR
-171 HANVHRARIQDFDEM
+171 HANVHKGRIHDFDEM
-186 YKGLEMYYQGL
+186 YKGLESYYQGL
-197 DADVRKGEEWAGR
+197 DADVKKGEGWA
-210 LRQAVAQQAAPANAF
+210 LQLQQAIAQQAAAANAF

-259 QIRLSQDNARALTD
+259 QIRLSQDNARSLTD

-328 ETVARAKQRSLV
+328 ETVARVKQRSLV

-356 DRLEQISNEGQ
+356 DKLEQISKEGQ
-367 QRRRDELPKL
+367 QRRKDELPKL

-388 SPAAV
+388 SPAAA